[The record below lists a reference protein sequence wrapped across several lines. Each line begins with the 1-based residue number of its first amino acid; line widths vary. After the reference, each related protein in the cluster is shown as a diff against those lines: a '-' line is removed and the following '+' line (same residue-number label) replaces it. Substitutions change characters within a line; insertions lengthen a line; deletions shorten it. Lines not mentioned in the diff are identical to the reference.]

1 MAWNL
6 LDISALRSIEL
17 FDNVSDDALVEIL
30 SVASTDRYGKGEV
43 LFQEGEPGEALFFI
57 LEGAVRISKDIHG
70 IGEEALAILKAGS
83 SFGEMALL
91 DPATKRSAHAIADT
105 ECHIGKI
112 NRDDFSALLD
122 ADVKLANEFLSSFV
136 LTLARRL
143 RDSNEKV
150 AFFALNDKY
159 E

>member
-17 FDNVSDDALVEIL
+17 FDKVSDDALVEIL
-30 SVASTDRYGKGEV
+30 SVASTTRYRQGEV
-43 LFQEGEPGEALFFI
+43 LFREGEPGEALFFI
-57 LEGAVRISKDIHG
+57 LDGAVRISKDIHG
-70 IGEEALAILKAGS
+70 IGEEALAILNAGS

-91 DPATKRSAHAIADT
+91 DPDTQRSAHAIADT
-105 ECHIGKI
+105 DCHVGKI
-112 NRDDFSALLD
+112 NRGNFEALLKT
-122 ADVKLANEFLSSFV
+122 DVELANEFLSSFV
-136 LTLARRL
+136 LTLTRRL
-143 RDSNEKV
+143 RDSNEKI